1 MIPGESIVVFWNT
14 VMILLGILV
23 VLGPVLGVIIY
34 VIDRKIVSPEY
45 QKIKEG
51 EK

>member
-1 MIPGESIVVFWNT
+1 MIPAESIVVFWNT
-14 VMILLGILV
+14 VMILLGILA
-23 VLGPVLGVIIY
+23 VLGPVIGAIIY